1 MTFNDHEGSTKSYLH
16 TRKHRLQVV
25 EADFVPPAKEITT
38 AYDAGTATSVT
49 HARRQLVRFTRWRP
63 TETLRPHRSP
73 ARRGRPRA
81 LRAKGEVP
89 TGLLFVDGDGGDM
102 HDVNG
107 TTEVPLSQL
116 PFEKL
121 CPGKAALDELQSS
134 FR

>member
-1 MTFNDHEGSTKSYLH
+1 VTFNDHEGSTKSYLH
-16 TRKHRLQVV
+16 TRKHLLKIV
-25 EADFVPPAKEITT
+25 EADFVPPAEEITT
-38 AYDAGTATSVT
+38 AYEAGTATTVTLHDGSSVRLRKVAPDYDPT
-49 HARRQLVRFTRWRP
+49 DRRRVAVELERFRD
-63 TETLRPHRSP
+63 
-73 ARRGRPRA
+73 
-81 LRAKGEVP
+81 KGEVA
-89 TGLLFVDGDGGDM
+89 TGLLFVDGSGGDM